1 MTNVGLYISQPL
13 TDRIGVY
20 AGYNYKD
27 FSDGNHANDIQL
39 ASQYAIYL
47 NPRINIGYRFRFL
60 DFHEQSGSGFFDPSN
75 YIANRVFTSY
85 WLERDKYYT
94 YVEGSFGY
102 ETFRRNRVASDNFI
116 YGGSGSIGY
125 KPISTLAI
133 ELNAEGGTFSAG
145 STSGFNYFVIG
156 PRLLF
161 RF

>member
-1 MTNVGLYISQPL
+1 MATTPTI
-13 TDRIGVY
+13 
-20 AGYNYKD
+20 
-27 FSDGNHANDIQL
+27 FSWRPNTRFIF
-39 ASQYAIYL
+39 

-133 ELNAEGGTFSAG
+133 EFNAEGGTFSAG
-145 STSGFNYFVIG
+145 STSGQ
-156 PRLLF
+156 LL
-161 RF
+161 RYRTESSVQILVSRTSPAE